1 MIHNI
6 HYHLGY
12 ERSLEDYGNIFARLA
27 RSFTYPNVDQRVG
40 QSAWNQSHDFK
51 LRTQT
56 SNDFEIGH
64 KFQNN

>member
-1 MIHNI
+1 MEIF
-6 HYHLGY
+6 
-12 ERSLEDYGNIFARLA
+12 FARMA

-40 QSAWNQSHDFK
+40 QYAWNQSHDFK

-64 KFQNN
+64 KFSKLTYFHKFLLHDAQK